1 MKNGETFNLKLFK
14 GLLCNL
20 GSLYFKSYDC
30 CIWLDNLTCA
40 FQAIIWRPDTP
51 QVFDSCLRVVN
62 FYQQLEILVTTM
74 LCKRFELISK
84 CRQGNTVCKFYVQL

>member
-30 CIWLDNLTCA
+30 CIWPDNLSCA
-40 FQAIIWRPDTP
+40 FPAIIWRPETP
-51 QVFDSCLRVVN
+51 QVFDSWLRVVN
-62 FYQQLEILVTTM
+62 FYQATWNLSDNPALQEIWTNLQMPARKYSV
-74 LCKRFELISK
+74 
-84 CRQGNTVCKFYVQL
+84 